1 MIKRLQPTRLT
12 NHHERNVKP
21 ILDLSSGDFPMID
34 AFIAYFAGLF
44 LSPFSPII
52 RYECVLHH
60 SHVKLGVGHSGID
73 DLIPSLAV

>member
-34 AFIAYFAGLF
+34 AFIAYFAGSLQSSDMNVF
-44 LSPFSPII
+44 FII
-52 RYECVLHH
+52 LMSSLE
-60 SHVKLGVGHSGID
+60 SAILGSMI
-73 DLIPSLAV
+73 

>member
-34 AFIAYFAGLF
+34 AFIAYFAGSLQ
-44 LSPFSPII
+44 SSDMNA
-52 RYECVLHH
+52 LHH

>member
-34 AFIAYFAGLF
+34 AFIAYFAGLQSSDMNVF
-44 LSPFSPII
+44 FII
-52 RYECVLHH
+52 LMSSLE
-60 SHVKLGVGHSGID
+60 SAILGSMI
-73 DLIPSLAV
+73 